1 LAGELAAGELE
12 SSGGWITPRRRPR
25 LFLIGRYGGGC
36 GGGCGSIRRLTRE
49 FGRRPFRVL
58 RLLESFGGVFHRQ
71 PGMLLSGD
79 VIAFTV
85 VHRGSL
91 MSVGGKVVQLGGPL
105 VWIVW
110 HM

>member
-1 LAGELAAGELE
+1 MGLAGELE
-12 SSGGWITPRRRPR
+12 SGGGWITPRRRPR
-25 LFLIGRYGGGC
+25 LFLIGLYGGGC

-49 FGRRPFRVL
+49 FGGRPFCVL
-58 RLLESFGGVFHRQ
+58 RLLESFRGMFHRQ

>member
-1 LAGELAAGELE
+1 MGLAGELE
-12 SSGGWITPRRRPR
+12 SGGGWITQRRRPR
-25 LFLIGRYGGGC
+25 LFLIGLY

-49 FGRRPFRVL
+49 FGGRPFCVL
-58 RLLESFGGVFHRQ
+58 RLLESFRGMFHRQ

-91 MSVGGKVVQLGGPL
+91 MSVRGKVV
-105 VWIVW
+105 
-110 HM
+110 